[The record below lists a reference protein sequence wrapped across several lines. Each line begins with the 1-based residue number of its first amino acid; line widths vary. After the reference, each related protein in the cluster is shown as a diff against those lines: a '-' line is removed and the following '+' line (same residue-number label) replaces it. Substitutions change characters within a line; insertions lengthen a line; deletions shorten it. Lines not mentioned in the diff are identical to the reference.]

1 MIKTPTYRGRSVFLC
16 QYFVL
21 CEAKLP
27 FLFFLLFYLFIW
39 KRQFERRENREERKE
54 KRTKKKRQSSAENCR
69 FFLVR
74 ATGLEP
80 ARRGHQIL
88 SLARL
93 PIPPRPHSLTII
105 TQSFHIVKREKKK
118 ICSFRKG
125 KRRFV
130 IFY

>member
-74 ATGLEP
+74 MFITKHLGDKIDSNSKHIPIRTVDYEATK
-80 ARRGHQIL
+80 
-88 SLARL
+88 S
-93 PIPPRPHSLTII
+93 
-105 TQSFHIVKREKKK
+105 
-118 ICSFRKG
+118 KG
-125 KRRFV
+125 
-130 IFY
+130 I